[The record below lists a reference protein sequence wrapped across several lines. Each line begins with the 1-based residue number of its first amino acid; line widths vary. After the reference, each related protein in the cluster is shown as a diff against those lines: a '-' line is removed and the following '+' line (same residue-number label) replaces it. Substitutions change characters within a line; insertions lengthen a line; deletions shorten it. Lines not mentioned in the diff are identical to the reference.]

1 LKVYLLDCVL
11 LNLFIKIIYLFKQT
25 VIEIKIKIKLI
36 EYIKGEKNILCKTTH
51 IKSIIW
57 FFSSKNK
64 LHLYKK

>member
-51 IKSIIW
+51 IKSII
-57 FFSSKNK
+57 
-64 LHLYKK
+64 